1 MSKRKKQPL
10 EVPDLEA
17 LEAELARVKYKSRFR
32 QTLLG
37 TIYVL
42 ITVAA
47 VAILIATLWL
57 PVLRI
62 TGTSMAPTL
71 EDGELV
77 VSVKNSAFERGDMV
91 AFYYNNKV
99 LVKRVVALAGEWV
112 NIDADGNVYINDV
125 LYDEPYLAEK
135 SIGQCD
141 IEFPYQVPDGRV
153 FVLGDHRSVSVDSRS
168 KAVGCVAQEQIV
180 GRLIMRIWPME
191 KAGALQ

>member
-10 EVPDLEA
+10 EVPNLEA

-77 VSVKNSAFERGDMV
+77 VSVKNSSFERGDMV

-99 LVKRVVALAGEWV
+99 LVKRVIALAGEWV

-125 LYDEPYLAEK
+125 LYDEPYLVEK

-141 IEFPYQVPDGRV
+141 VEFPYQVPDGRV

-180 GRLIMRIWPME
+180 GRLVMRIWPME

>member
-17 LEAELARVKYKSRFR
+17 LEAELARVKYQSRFR

-62 TGTSMAPTL
+62 TGTSMSPTI

-125 LYDEPYLAEK
+125 LYDEPYLVEK